1 MQEKKKGIIIQTKTV
16 TISEFK
22 KLLNNGT
29 LRKKKEEEN
38 LNAICLEPSF
48 KDADNIYLEKIKENR
63 IVEGLSGEAKQ
74 LVDKF
79 RRIAKEKG
87 QPFTDFGSEGLLYVT
102 VYDDNN
108 LVYCVPIFSFKD
120 NSKVDLKKI
129 EYISED
135 AKRMECI
142 LRTANEKKKEIEKD
156 Y

>member
-22 KLLNNGT
+22 KLLNNST
-29 LRKKKEEEN
+29 LRKKEEEEN

-63 IVEGLSGEAKQ
+63 IGGGLTGEAKQ

-79 RRIAKEKG
+79 SRAAKEKG
-87 QPFTDFGSEGLLYVT
+87 QPFTDFESEGLLYVT
-102 VYDDNN
+102 FYDKNN
-108 LVYCVPIFSFKD
+108 LVYCIPVFSFKD
-120 NSKVDLKKI
+120 NKKIDLKEI

-135 AKRMECI
+135 AKRMENI
-142 LRTANEKKKEIEKD
+142 LRNSNKIRKELEKM

>member
-1 MQEKKKGIIIQTKTV
+1 MQEINKREEFVEEVIKKTK
-16 TISEFK
+16 
-22 KLLNNGT
+22 
-29 LRKKKEEEN
+29 
-38 LNAICLEPSF
+38 
-48 KDADNIYLEKIKENR
+48 
-63 IVEGLSGEAKQ
+63 IVGGLSGEAKQ

-79 RRIAKEKG
+79 SKIAKEKG

-120 NSKVDLKKI
+120 NSKVDFKKI

-135 AKRMECI
+135 AKRMENI
-142 LRTANEKKKEIEKD
+142 LRSSNEKRKEIEKD